1 MTLFPS
7 QILVSNEYY
16 IRSKINMRIA
26 YDYQAFFMQKYG
38 GISRYY
44 INLASKLHA
53 LGQQVKIFAPLHQNC
68 YSTALP
74 THVFEG
80 YKINNF
86 PPKSNAAII
95 LYNEISTRLNIN
107 KWNPDILH
115 HTYYSQCKLTP
126 KKIPVVLTVYD
137 MIHELFS
144 DQFSPVDRTSIFK
157 RMAVQRA
164 NKIICISESTKR
176 DLIRLFGVSSEK
188 ISVVHLGFDF
198 FNSLTIDNDRPIVHH
213 GKPYLLYVGSRF
225 QYKNFERFIGSIAS
239 SKRLMQDFNII
250 LFGGGLLTQL
260 ELEYLNKLGFSE
272 GQVSQVDGGDSILAN
287 YYRGAEAF
295 VYPSLY
301 EGFGIPPLE
310 AMACM
315 CPVIA
320 SNSSSMPEVIGD
332 AGEFF
337 NPYDQ
342 DDMTNAIERVVY
354 SDERKESLKKS
365 GIKRLSYFSWD
376 KCARET
382 LEIYNQM

>member
-1 MTLFPS
+1 
-7 QILVSNEYY
+7 
-16 IRSKINMRIA
+16 
-26 YDYQAFFMQKYG
+26 MQKYG

-44 INLASKLHA
+44 INLASQLHA

-80 YKINNF
+80 YKLSNF

-107 KWNPDILH
+107 RWSPDILH

-198 FNSLTIDNDRPIVHH
+198 FNSSTIDKDQSTAHH
-213 GKPYLLYVGSRF
+213 AKPYLLYVGSRF
-225 QYKNFERFIGSIAS
+225 QYKNFERFIRSIAS
-239 SKRLMQDFNII
+239 SRRLMQDFNII
-250 LFGGGLLTQL
+250 LFGGGFLTQL
-260 ELEYLNKLGFSE
+260 ETEYLNKLGFAE
-272 GQVSQVDGGDSILAN
+272 GQVRQVNGGDSILAN

-315 CPVIA
+315 CPVVA

-365 GIKRLSYFSWD
+365 GIRRLSYFSWD
-376 KCARET
+376 KCALET
-382 LEIYNQM
+382 LAIYSQM